1 MTQESINDLVR
12 NAAFKIKAIDDTPT
26 VHIFPDG
33 IRINPETGEVS
44 TSPPIKKDPVLKT
57 RSRAFFDLYSEI
69 FNGMY
74 QFEVES
80 ILNAGLNKELLL
92 IELKDKWAEHQRK
105 ADNLLMEQQELKYI
119 VEFNPDELVSV
130 EHFRKEL
137 TPCQFDQIRE
147 QLYADF
153 YNEVI
158 KELNTKSQ
166 NGLTAAQFCFI
177 EYFSEGKL
185 NSEPNED
192 KTKFYKR
199 LSDKY
204 GKTEEDFKKAIKRVN
219 GIIDKNITES
229 QKRYIKDDLEVV
241 IRYFDN
247 NNQLKF
253 KNRVV
258 EFAHTRQIY
267 QDG

>member
-12 NAAFKIKAIDDTPT
+12 SAANKIKSVFGDTPT
-26 VHIFPDG
+26 VHVFPAG
-33 IRINPETGEVS
+33 FRINIATGETV
-44 TSPPIKKDPVLKT
+44 TLPPRKGDNKT
-57 RSRAFFDLYSEI
+57 PFESFFDLFS
-69 FNGMY
+69 MVLY
-74 QFEVES
+74 QQYLFDIEAY
-80 ILNAGLNKELLL
+80 INAGLSKDLLL
-92 IELKDKWAEHQRK
+92 IDLKDQWTEHQRK
-105 ADNLLMEQQELKYI
+105 ANNLLLEQRELEYSL
-119 VEFNPDELVSV
+119 EYNPDELVSV

-137 TPCQFDQIRE
+137 APCQFDQIRE

-204 GKTEEDFKKAIKRVN
+204 EKTEEDFKKAIKRVN

-241 IRYFDN
+241 IKYFDN

-253 KNRVV
+253 KNKVV